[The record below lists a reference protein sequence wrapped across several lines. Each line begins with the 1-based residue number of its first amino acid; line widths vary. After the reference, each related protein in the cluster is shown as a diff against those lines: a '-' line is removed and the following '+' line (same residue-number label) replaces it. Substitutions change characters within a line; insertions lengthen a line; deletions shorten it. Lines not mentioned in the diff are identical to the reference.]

1 MLGGGVAHH
10 KRELAEERAVMKA
23 HGRDPRL
30 GVRRVALVAAM
41 TVLAGCGS
49 GLSGTG
55 RAPAPLAP
63 PPAAGPAKPAAS
75 GAVDGVAP
83 LRGRAAFTAFSPSNM
98 PLWVALEAGYFREQ
112 GLDVEITQ
120 VAGGPTLLAAL
131 RAGELD
137 FASAGGPH
145 IVLGNLQGLETVII
159 GASSNS
165 IEGSILGRP
174 GMQRVEELRGKTIA
188 ITRLNSIS
196 DQAARAGL
204 QRVGLQPD
212 VDVAFLASGGYPES
226 LAALEAGVV
235 DGASLAD
242 PFLFGPRKRGY
253 PEILNVS
260 EMQIPFAIGV
270 IGTSQRVIAE
280 RPELPERALRA
291 LAQAVHRLQTDREYG
306 IDILGRYTQMD
317 DRELLGA
324 TIDHAAPLYQGDLY
338 PSPPA
343 VQAVLDAE
351 EQPAAR
357 NTRPADVTDYRFVD
371 RLRTSGFLDEIAK

>member
-1 MLGGGVAHH
+1 
-10 KRELAEERAVMKA
+10 MKA
-23 HGRDPRL
+23 SARDLLL
-30 GVRRVALVAAM
+30 GIQRVLLASATIL
-41 TVLAGCGS
+41 LAGCS
-49 GLSGTG
+49 TGLSGTG
-55 RAPAPLAP
+55 RAPAPLV
-63 PPAAGPAKPAAS
+63 PPAAADTGGGAAS
-75 GAVDGVAP
+75 SAGDGAAP

-112 GLDVEITQ
+112 GLDIEITQ
-120 VAGGPTLLAAL
+120 IAGGPTLLAAL

-137 FASAGGPH
+137 LASAGGPH

-159 GASSNS
+159 GASSNT
-165 IEGSILGRP
+165 IEGSILGRL

-188 ITRLNSIS
+188 ITWLNSIS

-204 QRVGLQPD
+204 QRIGLQPD

-242 PFLFGPRKRGY
+242 PFVYGPRKRGY

-260 EMQIPFAIGV
+260 AMQIPFALGV
-270 IGTSQRVIAE
+270 VGTSQRVIAE

-291 LAQAVHRLQTDREYG
+291 LAQAVHRLQTDRDFG
-306 IDILGRYTQMD
+306 IDILGRYTQME

-324 TIDHAAPLYQGDLY
+324 TIDHAAPLFQADFY
-338 PSPPA
+338 PSAPA
-343 VQAVLDAE
+343 IQAVLDAE

-357 NTRPADVTDYRFVD
+357 TARPADVTDYRFVD
-371 RLRTSGFLDEIAK
+371 RLRASGFLDQLTK